1 MFAIKLNAI
10 QMENTN
16 QQQLDLIAQMIKTA
30 QRRFYDDSPY
40 YILWGTAVAIASLVQ
55 YFLLLVKSEYNALGW
70 AVCIPSALI
79 IQFIIVRKQKSE
91 EKVKTHVESILV
103 NMWIAFGIT
112 LFIILLFANKL
123 GLNTYPVVLC
133 LYALS
138 TFVSGAAFRIKAFV
152 VGSIACWILAIVGF
166 FVQFEIQLL
175 LLAAGVLA
183 AFIVPGIILRASEKA
198 DAVNQ

>member
-1 MFAIKLNAI
+1 
-10 QMENTN
+10 
-16 QQQLDLIAQMIKTA
+16 
-30 QRRFYDDSPY
+30 
-40 YILWGTAVAIASLVQ
+40 VQ

-79 IQFIIVRKQKSE
+79 IQFIIVRKQKGE

>member
-1 MFAIKLNAI
+1 MFAIKFNAI

-55 YFLLLVKSEYNALGW
+55 YFLLLAKSEYNALGW

-79 IQFIIVRKQKSE
+79 IQFIIIRKQKGE
-91 EKVKTHVESILV
+91 EKVKTHVETILV

-112 LFIILLFANKL
+112 LFIILFFASKL

-152 VGSIACWILAIVGF
+152 VGSFACWVLAIVGF